1 MGTCCD
7 SAKPPQTASSA
18 SSPPSSTGTIN
29 EQEFIST
36 KASECWTTDPNA
48 RVIRVEAS
56 PDRTLLLPFDQF
68 LYSELT
74 ATDTGQHL
82 RLIFASHEISVTGT
96 GLRGIR
102 SALQRMELAGISKTV
117 GRQTPASSIAETSLR
132 EIMATEARS
141 SDSTTQNGA

>member
-1 MGTCCD
+1 M
-7 SAKPPQTASSA
+7 
-18 SSPPSSTGTIN
+18 
-29 EQEFIST
+29 ST

-48 RVIRVEAS
+48 RAIRVEAS

-74 ATDTGQHL
+74 VTDTGQHL
-82 RLIFASHEISVTGT
+82 RLIFSSHEISVTGT
-96 GLRGIR
+96 GLRRIE

-117 GRQTPASSIAETSLR
+117 GRQAPASSIAETSVR
-132 EIMATEARS
+132 EILVTEARF